1 MKQLHIIS
9 TEDDSL
15 IRRILAELV
24 TPEGHEIQFARN
36 SEDLFALLVKRTWD
50 LVILDVNVPGMN
62 GYQIAREICARYGD
76 KRPKIL
82 IFTGRNT
89 KSEQGLATI
98 SGADAIL
105 EKGCPLPLL
114 VETINRLGGNLPAT
128 PGATPT
134 SPSPASAPTAP
145 AAPPTPTPV
154 PVNAAPRQDE
164 PWKQRLA
171 EIEKNLKEL
180 EREADSLGARMD
192 HLCSVAKS

>member
-1 MKQLHIIS
+1 MFQRPFKDILELVKQLNILS

-24 TPEGHEIQFARN
+24 SPEGHDIQFARN
-36 SEDLFALLVKRTWD
+36 SDDLFSLLVKRTWD

-82 IFTGRNT
+82 IFTGRDT
-89 KSEQGLATI
+89 KAEQGLATL

-114 VETINRLGGNLPAT
+114 VETINRLGGNAV
-128 PGATPT
+128 
-134 SPSPASAPTAP
+134 PASAPAAP
-145 AAPPTPTPV
+145 APPPPPQTPQAPSPQE
-154 PVNAAPRQDE
+154 AAADQRQ
-164 PWKQRLA
+164 LA
-171 EIEKNLKEL
+171 ALEKMLREL
-180 EREADSLGARMD
+180 QETTASLGARID
-192 HLCSVAKS
+192 SLA

>member
-36 SEDLFALLVKRTWD
+36 SDDLFSLLVKRAWD
-50 LVILDVNVPGMN
+50 LIILDVNVPGMN

-89 KSEQGLATI
+89 KAEQGLAAV

-114 VETINRLGGNLPAT
+114 VETINRLGGNLP
-128 PGATPT
+128 PPCRRLRL
-134 SPSPASAPTAP
+134 PSPPRPRRQPLLPPPRRRLSPGKSLWLLWRKSSRTWNRKSLPSANGWTGSPPRACRRSP
-145 AAPPTPTPV
+145 A
-154 PVNAAPRQDE
+154 
-164 PWKQRLA
+164 
-171 EIEKNLKEL
+171 
-180 EREADSLGARMD
+180 ER
-192 HLCSVAKS
+192 

>member
-36 SEDLFALLVKRTWD
+36 SDDLFSLLVKRTWD

-89 KSEQGLATI
+89 KSEQGLANL

-114 VETINRLGGNLPAT
+114 VETINRLGGNLPVTA
-128 PGATPT
+128 AE
-134 SPSPASAPTAP
+134 AP
-145 AAPPTPTPV
+145 AAAAPASPPPAQAPQAAAPV
-154 PVNAAPRQDE
+154 NPVNAAPQQDE

-171 EIEKNLKEL
+171 KIENSLKEL
-180 EREADSLGARMD
+180 EKEADGLGERMER
-192 HLCSVAKS
+192 LCAAPKN